1 MLLKL
6 SLAGMKGKLKDYFVL
21 LSGLVMTI
29 SVFYMFQTLSWNT
42 EFIKSNAMIRNIQ
55 LVFIVGSVLLS
66 VVTILYMLYTNTFL
80 LSLRQKQFGMYMMLG
95 AKKKSIKKIMFV
107 ETIVIGAASLVIGV
121 SIGIGLAFMV
131 GYLLAGQLNITLEG
145 YQSFYLP
152 AVLATFVFFIVVF
165 LFTALINHIKLSR
178 VQVLQLIYSD
188 VHPDDIPIQKKK
200 NSWLILLGLI
210 PLSLGYVSLIFM
222 EQLRE
227 IGLFAAP
234 TLTTLGTY
242 LLFIGF
248 LPVIVNRMQA
258 NKRWTTKGI
267 TSFTF
272 AQLNFRIQGLTKILA
287 TVAMLIALGAGAIS
301 AGLAFKNSA
310 SQMADMMDVYDA
322 IIKNPDTEEKT
333 ILKSIHFTE
342 ENQYRFKEDADYTY
356 YLRDDLNNQRPLLLI
371 SDGRKPKFKRVTEDL
386 PEGKISLSKV
396 KNPEMGQQL
405 SDEWSRALWN
415 FQTNYREF
423 KQMIVLDAE
432 TYHEIQG
439 QEMLMYIGK
448 SDKFTDYLHEW
459 QEIDKLALEKEPNL
473 TADDLTSKY
482 SFYNMYSS
490 FTSGTMFMG
499 FFLGIAFL
507 AMMASCLMFK
517 ILSGA
522 SKDTSRYQMLRKIG
536 VRRSELSISIYKEL
550 FIIFLFPAIIGL
562 AHVLIGM
569 NMFSFIILNP
579 YYRIWVPIIIFLLIY
594 GVYYVITV
602 KLYKQ
607 IVLPKE

>member
-66 VVTILYMLYTNTFL
+66 VVTILYMLYTNSFL

-107 ETIVIGAASLVIGV
+107 ETMVIGCASLVIGITV
-121 SIGIGLAFMV
+121 GIGLAFIV

-152 AVLATFVFFIVVF
+152 AVLATFIFFIVVF
-165 LFTALINHIKLSR
+165 LCTALINHIKLSR

-188 VHPDDIPIQKKK
+188 VHPDDMPIQKKK

-210 PLSLGYVSLIFM
+210 SLSLGYVSLIFM
-222 EQLRE
+222 EKLRE

-234 TLTTLGTY
+234 TFTTLGTY
-242 LLFIGF
+242 LLFIGY

-258 NKRWTTKGI
+258 NKRWTSKGV

-310 SQMADMMDVYDA
+310 SQMAEMMGAYDV
-322 IIKNPDTEEKT
+322 IIKNPNAEEKAL
-333 ILKSIHFTE
+333 LKNIHFTE
-342 ENQYRFKEDADYTY
+342 ENQYRFKEDPDYTY
-356 YLRDDLNNQRPLLLI
+356 YLRDDLENQRPLLLV

-386 PEGKISLSKV
+386 PEGKISLSEV
-396 KNPEMGQQL
+396 KNPEVGQQL
-405 SDEWSRALWN
+405 SDEWDRALWN
-415 FQTNYREF
+415 LRTNYRVF
-423 KQMIVLDAE
+423 KQMIVLDSE

-439 QEMLMYIGK
+439 QEKLMYIGK

-459 QEIDKLALEKEPNL
+459 QGIDKLALEKDPIL

-536 VRRSELSISIYKEL
+536 VRRSALSTSIYKEL
-550 FIIFLFPAIIGL
+550 FIIFLFPAMVGL

-579 YYRIWVPIIIFLLIY
+579 YYRIWVPIIIFLIIY
-594 GVYYVITV
+594 CLYYVITV